1 MENQTP
7 KIFNIFLRVGHIEGV
22 SYLVLL
28 LIAMP
33 LKYYYGMPLAVKYV
47 GYLHG
52 ILFIAYCILLAITM
66 QKMKWSF
73 LKGFSAFVL
82 SLIPLGTFWL
92 YKFK

>member
-1 MENQTP
+1 MENKST
-7 KIFNIFLRVGHIEGV
+7 KIFNTFLHVGHIEGV

-33 LKYYYGMPLAVKYV
+33 LKYYANIPEAVKVV

-52 ILFIAYCILLAITM
+52 ILFITYCVLLALVM
-66 QKMKWSF
+66 QKMKWK
-73 LKGFSAFVL
+73 LGKGFLAFIL
-82 SLIPLGTFWL
+82 SLIPFGTFWL

>member
-1 MENQTP
+1 MKNHPP
-7 KIFNIFLRVGHIEGV
+7 KIFYTFLRIGHIEGI

-33 LKYYYGMPLAVKYV
+33 LKYMAGIPMAVQVV

-52 ILFIAYCILLAITM
+52 ILFISYCILLAIVM

-73 LKGFSAFVL
+73 LKGFYAFLL
-82 SLIPLGTFWL
+82 SLVPFGTFWL
-92 YKFK
+92 HKFK